1 MADNFKMMALN
12 APAHCLVSMTF
23 RFHVP
28 MPIEEFL
35 TNVDIPRIFSAASY
49 WQGAKFSFRVC
60 GVNHVGL
67 YTVQDFNIPIN
78 LLHFNVKHVSFALL
92 SEYVRVTKWAFNEP
106 PLVRSMSVW
115 FL

>member
-12 APAHCLVSMTF
+12 APAHCMVSMNF

-28 MPIEEFL
+28 MPIDEFL

-49 WQGAKFSFRVC
+49 WQGAKFSFRVR
-60 GVNHVGL
+60 GVNHDG
-67 YTVQDFNIPIN
+67 YFIIQDFNIPIN
-78 LLHFNVKHVSFALL
+78 LLHFNVKHVSFALM
-92 SEYVRVTKWAFNEP
+92 SEYVRVTAWTFGGA
-106 PLVRSMSVW
+106 PLVHSMSVW